1 MREGRRKGK
10 DKHFKHALLPNAR
23 HAVVRRP
30 RVECKVAERDSD
42 EISEK
47 LCFGENVR
55 NWWVGFKVEG
65 GGCFAT
71 HTSLRSG
78 ATCTAALQRM
88 FCHMCR
94 LNSSGDELKLIL
106 RHTHVMKQS
115 TVAVVFVC
123 LFEK

>member
-1 MREGRRKGK
+1 M
-10 DKHFKHALLPNAR
+10 
-23 HAVVRRP
+23 
-30 RVECKVAERDSD
+30 CKVAERDSD

-55 NWWVGFKVEG
+55 NWWVGLKVEGGKG

-71 HTSLRSG
+71 HTSLRSC

-88 FCHMCR
+88 FCRMCR

-106 RHTHVMKQS
+106 RHTHVTKQS
-115 TVAVVFVC
+115 TVAVIFVC
-123 LFEK
+123 LFER